1 MCCLH
6 KVSVSASDSLRMSKV
21 FPYMAL
27 GNEGEAGLWAWDNT
41 ASFLW
46 LLCCPGVHAFNFKH
60 MSNPIN
66 LSALLERG

>member
-1 MCCLH
+1 
-6 KVSVSASDSLRMSKV
+6 
-21 FPYMAL
+21 MAL

-46 LLCCPGVHAFNFKH
+46 LLRCPGVHAFNFKH